1 MQEVDVRKV
10 GYGQVLGCWWLTDAW
25 EMVVGGKL
33 AEQLLPDGP
42 EPGAAG
48 VAELAAAAPAWLPRH
63 RQLVGFPP
71 PEAAAVAVG
80 LQQRPGRRGV
90 EQGEGSAAAPPVHQN
105 PVRWCGG
112 Q

>member
-1 MQEVDVRKV
+1 MDMGRFF
-10 GYGQVLGCWWLTDAW
+10 GCWWLTDVW

-48 VAELAAAAPAWLPRH
+48 VAELAAASPAGLH

-71 PEAAAVAVG
+71 PETAAVAVG
-80 LQQRPGRRGV
+80 LQQGPGRRGV
-90 EQGEGSAAAPPVHQN
+90 EQGEGSAAAPPAHQN
-105 PVRWCGG
+105 PVRCCDG